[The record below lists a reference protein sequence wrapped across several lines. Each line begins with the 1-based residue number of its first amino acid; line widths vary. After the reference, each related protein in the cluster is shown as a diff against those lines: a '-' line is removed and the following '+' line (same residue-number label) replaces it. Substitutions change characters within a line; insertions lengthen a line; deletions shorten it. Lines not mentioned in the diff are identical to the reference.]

1 MYKIQ
6 SDQQFFIKVSNIQ
19 FPENYISGFKIVACV
34 QTDGVVLVDLP
45 QGYVCLNAALAL
57 PGHYSCAFFLGGSS
71 DCGFLISDVICFE
84 MFNSCY
90 RNILKEANWEIVG
103 QTQDDEAV
111 LYPCDKE
118 YESSAHESEDLY
130 CDENEES
137 VECLPVSDYVEE
149 LWDLLPTASSYE
161 LGNSPTSH
169 LVEDMSSVLLESLSC
184 GITEPHYDVHS
195 RRGGVLE
202 LQDVVGSSGDTCKSR
217 EDETHAVSDM
227 VKCNGCVKRYES
239 VESLPVWENMSKKN
253 AQGSMQL
260 TSEHLFGYS
269 TNLSSKDGDFHLLT
283 DIVPEPVEQTFM
295 PFVGHATSEDIF
307 EFSEMDETF
316 VNQHVESSQVL
327 DFTKFS
333 DTEAGTHEEGGEFL
347 SLWWCCDDHEVN
359 GEHRNAETL
368 EHQETASH
376 LKTSNINLSS
386 EFSNSTRSTEK
397 LSNVCQSSCP
407 EENVPFDLYFHLV
420 QEIAD
425 GCVSQTVTNQPPNFD
440 SAGSPVQESSQ
451 DRSLVESCS
460 FDEQN
465 EKAGDSG
472 YPNSFSV
479 QDMDMDLTPHQV
491 DELTTESDEIITED
505 SECYESESSEES
517 DRIDNH
523 DGHLFQFNHEVLY
536 DPMVLVVENG
546 DVANNNRDRE
556 GNNAVAINQAP
567 PQPLE
572 ANEPPDEALIPLLAA
587 AEDFDNDNDVIL
599 PDDDEA
605 FPHWLLHLLNVAHH
619 GVGDVQNYRIPPFGG
634 GPFII
639 PDEGVVDIDSD
650 DDDYNDNVAASS
662 SSNDMGDNEGAL
674 NDLDSDEFLV
684 PGCSADRAEPDAY
697 EHGV

>member
-1 MYKIQ
+1 
-6 SDQQFFIKVSNIQ
+6 
-19 FPENYISGFKIVACV
+19 
-34 QTDGVVLVDLP
+34 
-45 QGYVCLNAALAL
+45 
-57 PGHYSCAFFLGGSS
+57 
-71 DCGFLISDVICFE
+71 
-84 MFNSCY
+84 MFNPCY
-90 RNILKEANWEIVG
+90 RNILKEANWEIVE

-111 LYPCDKE
+111 LFPCDRE

-130 CDENEES
+130 YEGNEER
-137 VECLPVSDYVEE
+137 VECVPISDCVEE
-149 LWDLLPTASSYE
+149 LWDSLPTASSHE
-161 LGNSPTSH
+161 CGNLPTSH
-169 LVEDMSSVLLESLSC
+169 LVEDMDSVLLESWSC
-184 GITEPHYDVHS
+184 GITEPQYDVQS

-202 LQDVVGSSGDTCKSR
+202 LQDVVGSSSDSCKTR
-217 EDETHAVSDM
+217 GDETYALNDI
-227 VKCNGCVKRYES
+227 VKCNGCVIRYES
-239 VESLPVWENMSKKN
+239 VESIPLRGNMSIKN
-253 AQGSMQL
+253 AEGSMQL
-260 TSEHLFGYS
+260 TSEHLYGFS
-269 TNLSSKDGDFHLLT
+269 TNLSSKDDDFHLLT
-283 DIVPEPVEQTFM
+283 DFVPAPVEQTFM
-295 PFVGHATSEDIF
+295 PFVGHTTSEDIF
-307 EFSEMDETF
+307 HFSEIDETF
-316 VNQHVESSQVL
+316 VNQHVESSKVL
-327 DFTKFS
+327 DFEKCS
-333 DTEAGTHEEGGEFL
+333 DTEALVNHKSGTHEEQGEFL
-347 SLWWCCDDHEVN
+347 SLCSYSDDHEVN
-359 GEHRNAETL
+359 GEHQNAQPL
-368 EHQETASH
+368 EHQETSSH

-397 LSNVCQSSCP
+397 LSNVCQSSCT
-407 EENVPFDLYFHLV
+407 EESVSFELYHHLM

-425 GCVSQTVTNQPPNFD
+425 GCMSQTTTNQPPNFD
-440 SAGSPVQESSQ
+440 SAGSSVQESSQ

-491 DELTTESDEIITED
+491 DELTIESDEIITED

-605 FPHWLLHLLNVAHH
+605 FPHWLLHLLNLAHH
-619 GVGDVQNYRIPPFGG
+619 GVGDVQYYRIPPFGG
-634 GPFII
+634 GPFIM
-639 PDEGVVDIDSD
+639 PDEGVGDIDSD
-650 DDDYNDNVAASS
+650 DDDYNDSVAASL
-662 SSNDMGDNEGAL
+662 SSNEMGDNEGAL
-674 NDLDSDEFLV
+674 AL
-684 PGCSADRAEPDAY
+684 
-697 EHGV
+697 

>member
-1 MYKIQ
+1 
-6 SDQQFFIKVSNIQ
+6 
-19 FPENYISGFKIVACV
+19 
-34 QTDGVVLVDLP
+34 
-45 QGYVCLNAALAL
+45 
-57 PGHYSCAFFLGGSS
+57 
-71 DCGFLISDVICFE
+71 

-111 LYPCDKE
+111 LYPCDRE
-118 YESSAHESEDLY
+118 YESSLHESEDLY
-130 CDENEES
+130 CEGNEERM
-137 VECLPVSDYVEE
+137 ECLPVSDYVEE
-149 LWDLLPTASSYE
+149 QWDLLPAASSYE
-161 LGNSPTSH
+161 CGTWPTSD
-169 LVEDMSSVLLESLSC
+169 LVEDMNSVLLESWSG
-184 GITEPHYDVHS
+184 GITEPPYDVQS

-202 LQDVVGSSGDTCKSR
+202 LQDVVGCSSDSCKSR
-217 EDETHAVSDM
+217 EDETHAVSDI
-227 VKCNGCVKRYES
+227 VKCNGCVIRYES
-239 VESLPVWENMSKKN
+239 VESIPLRDNMSIKN
-253 AQGSMQL
+253 AEGSVQF
-260 TSEHLFGYS
+260 TSENLYGFS
-269 TNLSSKDGDFHLLT
+269 TNLSSKDDDFHLLT
-283 DIVPEPVEQTFM
+283 DFVPEPVEQTLM
-295 PFVGHATSEDIF
+295 PFVGHATSEEIF
-307 EFSEMDETF
+307 EFSEIDETF
-316 VNQHVESSQVL
+316 VDQHVESSQVL
-327 DFTKFS
+327 DFEKCS
-333 DTEAGTHEEGGEFL
+333 DTEALVNHKSGTHEEGGEFS
-347 SLWWCCDDHEVN
+347 SLCTYSDGHEVN
-359 GEHRNAETL
+359 GEHQNAKPL

-376 LKTSNINLSS
+376 LKNSNINLSN

-397 LSNVCQSSCP
+397 LSNVYQSRCT
-407 EENVPFDLYFHLV
+407 EESVSFELYLHLM

-425 GCVSQTVTNQPPNFD
+425 GCMSQTVTSQPPNFD
-440 SAGSPVQESSQ
+440 SAGSSVQESSQ

-491 DELTTESDEIITED
+491 DELTTESDEIVTED
-505 SECYESESSEES
+505 PECYESESSDES

-605 FPHWLLHLLNVAHH
+605 FPHWLLHLLNLAHH

-634 GPFII
+634 GPFIM
-639 PDEGVVDIDSD
+639 PDEGVEDIDSD

-662 SSNDMGDNEGAL
+662 SSNEMGDDEGAL
-674 NDLDSDEFLV
+674 NDFDNDEFLV
-684 PGCSADRAEPDAY
+684 PSCSGDRAEPGAY

>member
-1 MYKIQ
+1 
-6 SDQQFFIKVSNIQ
+6 
-19 FPENYISGFKIVACV
+19 
-34 QTDGVVLVDLP
+34 
-45 QGYVCLNAALAL
+45 
-57 PGHYSCAFFLGGSS
+57 
-71 DCGFLISDVICFE
+71 

-111 LYPCDKE
+111 LYPCDRE

-130 CDENEES
+130 GEGNEDR

-149 LWDLLPTASSYE
+149 PWDLLPTASSHE
-161 LGNSPTSH
+161 CGNSPTSH
-169 LVEDMSSVLLESLSC
+169 LVEDMNSVLLESWSC
-184 GITEPHYDVHS
+184 GNTEPHYDVQS
-195 RRGGVLE
+195 RNGGVLE
-202 LQDVVGSSGDTCKSR
+202 LQDVVGSSSDSCKSR
-217 EDETHAVSDM
+217 EDETHAVSDI
-227 VKCNGCVKRYES
+227 VKCNGCVIRYES
-239 VESLPVWENMSKKN
+239 VESLPLRDNMSIKN
-253 AQGSMQL
+253 AKGSMQL
-260 TSEHLFGYS
+260 SSEHLYDFS
-269 TNLSSKDGDFHLLT
+269 TNLSSKDDDFHLLT
-283 DIVPEPVEQTFM
+283 DFVPEPVEQTFM
-295 PFVGHATSEDIF
+295 PAVGHAASEEIF
-307 EFSEMDETF
+307 EFSEIDESF

-327 DFTKFS
+327 DFEKCS
-333 DTEAGTHEEGGEFL
+333 DTEALVNHKSGTHEEGGEFL
-347 SLWWCCDDHEVN
+347 SLCFYSDDHEVN
-359 GEHRNAETL
+359 GEHQNAQLL
-368 EHQETASH
+368 EHHDTASH
-376 LKTSNINLSS
+376 VRTSNINLSS
-386 EFSNSTRSTEK
+386 EFSNSARSTEK
-397 LSNVCQSSCP
+397 LSNVYQSSCT
-407 EENVPFDLYFHLV
+407 EESVPFELYRHLM

-425 GCVSQTVTNQPPNFD
+425 GSMSQTVTSQPPNFD
-440 SAGSPVQESSQ
+440 SAGSSVQESSQ

-505 SECYESESSEES
+505 SESDSSDESG
-517 DRIDNH
+517 RIDNH

-572 ANEPPDEALIPLLAA
+572 AIEPPDEALIPLLAA

-605 FPHWLLHLLNVAHH
+605 FPHWLLHLLNLAHH
-619 GVGDVQNYRIPPFGG
+619 VVGDVQNYRIPPFGG
-634 GPFII
+634 GPFIM
-639 PDEGVVDIDSD
+639 PDEGVRDIDSD

-662 SSNDMGDNEGAL
+662 SSNEMGDHEGAL
-674 NDLDSDEFLV
+674 NDFHSDEFLV
-684 PGCSADRAEPDAY
+684 PGCSGDRAEPGTY
-697 EHGV
+697 GHGV

>member
-1 MYKIQ
+1 
-6 SDQQFFIKVSNIQ
+6 
-19 FPENYISGFKIVACV
+19 
-34 QTDGVVLVDLP
+34 VVLVDLP

-57 PGHYSCAFFLGGSS
+57 PGHYSCAFFLSGSS
-71 DCGFLISDVICFE
+71 DYDFLISDIISFE

-111 LYPCDKE
+111 LYPSDRE

-130 CDENEES
+130 CEGNEES

-149 LWDLLPTASSYE
+149 LWDLVPTVSSHE
-161 LGNSPTSH
+161 CGNLPTSH
-169 LVEDMSSVLLESLSC
+169 LVEDMNSVLLESWSC
-184 GITEPHYDVHS
+184 GITEPQYDVQS

-202 LQDVVGSSGDTCKSR
+202 LQDGVGSSSDSCKSR
-217 EDETHAVSDM
+217 EDETHAVSDI
-227 VKCNGCVKRYES
+227 VKCNGCVYES
-239 VESLPVWENMSKKN
+239 VESIPLRDNMNIKN
-253 AQGSMQL
+253 AEGSMQL
-260 TSEHLFGYS
+260 TSEHLYGVS
-269 TNLSSKDGDFHLLT
+269 TNLSSRNDDFHLLT
-283 DIVPEPVEQTFM
+283 DFVPEPVEKTFM
-295 PFVGHATSEDIF
+295 PLVGHATSENIF
-307 EFSEMDETF
+307 EFSEIDETF

-327 DFTKFS
+327 DFEKCS
-333 DTEAGTHEEGGEFL
+333 DTEALVNHKSGTREEGGEFL
-347 SLWWCCDDHEVN
+347 SLCSYSDDHEVN
-359 GEHRNAETL
+359 GEHQNAQLL

-376 LKTSNINLSS
+376 LKTSNMNLSS
-386 EFSNSTRSTEK
+386 EFSNSSRTNGK
-397 LSNVCQSSCP
+397 LSNVSQSSCA
-407 EENVPFDLYFHLV
+407 EESVSFELYLHLM
-420 QEIAD
+420 QEITD
-425 GCVSQTVTNQPPNFD
+425 GHMSQTLTTNQPPNFD
-440 SAGSPVQESSQ
+440 SAGSSVRESSQ

-491 DELTTESDEIITED
+491 DELTTESDEIVTED

-517 DRIDNH
+517 DRIDNN

-605 FPHWLLHLLNVAHH
+605 FPHWLLHLLNLAHH
-619 GVGDVQNYRIPPFGG
+619 GVGDVQNYRMPPFGG
-634 GPFII
+634 GPFIM
-639 PDEGVVDIDSD
+639 PDEGVGDIDSDDD

-662 SSNDMGDNEGAL
+662 SSNEMGDNEGAL
-674 NDLDSDEFLV
+674 NDFDSDEFLV
-684 PGCSADRAEPDAY
+684 PGCSGDRAEPGTY

>member
-1 MYKIQ
+1 
-6 SDQQFFIKVSNIQ
+6 
-19 FPENYISGFKIVACV
+19 
-34 QTDGVVLVDLP
+34 
-45 QGYVCLNAALAL
+45 
-57 PGHYSCAFFLGGSS
+57 
-71 DCGFLISDVICFE
+71 
-84 MFNSCY
+84 MFNSCS

-111 LYPCDKE
+111 LYPCDRE
-118 YESSAHESEDLY
+118 YESSAPESEDLY
-130 CDENEES
+130 CEGNEER

-149 LWDLLPTASSYE
+149 LWDLLPTASSHE
-161 LGNSPTSH
+161 CGNSPTFR
-169 LVEDMSSVLLESLSC
+169 LVEDMNSVLLESWSC
-184 GITEPHYDVHS
+184 GITEPHYDVQS
-195 RRGGVLE
+195 RRCGVLE
-202 LQDVVGSSGDTCKSR
+202 LQHVVGSSSDSCKSR
-217 EDETHAVSDM
+217 EGETHAVSDI
-227 VKCNGCVKRYES
+227 VKCNGCVRRYES
-239 VESLPVWENMSKKN
+239 VESIPLRDNMSIKN
-253 AQGSMQL
+253 AEGSMQL
-260 TSEHLFGYS
+260 TSKHLYGFS
-269 TNLSSKDGDFHLLT
+269 TNVSSKDDDFHLLT
-283 DIVPEPVEQTFM
+283 DFVPEPVEQTFM
-295 PFVGHATSEDIF
+295 PLVGHATREEIF
-307 EFSEMDETF
+307 EFSEIDETF

-327 DFTKFS
+327 DFEKYS
-333 DTEAGTHEEGGEFL
+333 DIEALVNHKSGTHEEGGEFL
-347 SLWWCCDDHEVN
+347 SLCSYSDDHEVN
-359 GEHRNAETL
+359 GEHQNAQPV
-368 EHQETASH
+368 EHHETASH

-386 EFSNSTRSTEK
+386 ELSNSTRSTEK
-397 LSNVCQSSCP
+397 LSNVYQSSCT
-407 EENVPFDLYFHLV
+407 EESVPCELYLHFM

-425 GCVSQTVTNQPPNFD
+425 GCMSQTVTSQAPNFD
-440 SAGSPVQESSQ
+440 SAGSSVPESSQ

-460 FDEQN
+460 LDEQN

-517 DRIDNH
+517 DHIDNH

-605 FPHWLLHLLNVAHH
+605 FPHWLLHLLNLAHH
-619 GVGDVQNYRIPPFGG
+619 GVGDVQNYRIAPFGG
-634 GPFII
+634 GPFIM
-639 PDEGVVDIDSD
+639 PDEGVGDIDSDD
-650 DDDYNDNVAASS
+650 DDDYNDNVAASV
-662 SSNDMGDNEGAL
+662 SSNEMGDDEGAL
-674 NDLDSDEFLV
+674 NDFDSDEFLV
-684 PGCSADRAEPDAY
+684 PGCSGDRVEPGTY